1 MGVKPGIPGREARS
15 GFDRTG
21 AVQSKGNSIRSN
33 VPFDPGRLE
42 RERDRRMALVEN
54 AQRDRRSPAAM
65 SDGYKKLVRTAMRAF
80 YDGEVPPR
88 PKGEVQTK
96 ANKVQAKGWASK
108 AEDRARTKLC

>member
-1 MGVKPGIPGREARS
+1 
-15 GFDRTG
+15 
-21 AVQSKGNSIRSN
+21 
-33 VPFDPGRLE
+33 
-42 RERDRRMALVEN
+42 MALVEN

-96 ANKVQAKGWASK
+96 ANKRQIDNEALRWWSWMHSPEGL
-108 AEDRARTKLC
+108 DGQR